1 MSMEGEYKM
10 RKVILKWLFGVEMV
24 DMDTY
29 SELLNKYGQSLDE
42 HKDTL
47 KMLEKM
53 IDSYEENIQFM
64 NALKEKINDLEER
77 INEK

>member
-1 MSMEGEYKM
+1 M
-10 RKVILKWLFGVEMV
+10 RKIILKWLFGVGMV

-42 HKDTL
+42 HRDTL

-53 IDSYEENIQFM
+53 INNYEENIRTM
-64 NALKEKINDLEER
+64 NVLKEKINDLEER
-77 INEK
+77 VNEQ